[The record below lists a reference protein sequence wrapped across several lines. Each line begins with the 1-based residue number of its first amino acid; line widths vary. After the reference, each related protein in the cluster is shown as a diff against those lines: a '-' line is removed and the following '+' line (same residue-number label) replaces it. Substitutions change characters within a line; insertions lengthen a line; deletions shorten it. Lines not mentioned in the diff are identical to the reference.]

1 MSEAVECI
9 IVDGLNG
16 TPAAE
21 LAVRGWLEM
30 VESGLSDGTLNMA
43 GSMQAVIGYA
53 PNGRD
58 MLPVGVITF
67 AVELGYVW
75 VNQSFVVKD
84 FRGRGVYT
92 AMFSALHRHVVDE
105 LPAVRSIRSAT
116 SVKNKVM
123 RQIAHKQG
131 RREEAI
137 ILHLDIQR

>member
-1 MSEAVECI
+1 MSEELQTV

-21 LAVRGWLEM
+21 LAVRGWLDN
-30 VESGLSDGTLNMA
+30 VENGLSDGTLNMTGA
-43 GSMQAVIGYA
+43 MQAVVGYA

-67 AVELGYVW
+67 TVELGYVW
-75 VNQSFVVKD
+75 VSQSFVMKD

-92 AMFSALHRHVVDE
+92 AMWSALYKHVFEE

-116 SVKNKVM
+116 GVKNKVM

-137 ILHLDIQR
+137 ILHLDIPR